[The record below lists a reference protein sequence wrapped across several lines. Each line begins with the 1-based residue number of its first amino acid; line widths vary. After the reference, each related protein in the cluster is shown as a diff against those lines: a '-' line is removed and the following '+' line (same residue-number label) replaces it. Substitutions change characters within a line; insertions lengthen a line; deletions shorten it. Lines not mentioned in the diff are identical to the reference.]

1 MLLCFACAWPFS
13 IYKLLKSK
21 STKGKSIIFSVV
33 IIFGYIF
40 GIINK
45 YVMDDVNYVLYFYFF
60 DLALVLI
67 DSLIY
72 FRNCAYERRQSST
85 A

>member
-72 FRNCAYERRQSST
+72 FRNCAYERRQSS
-85 A
+85 AA